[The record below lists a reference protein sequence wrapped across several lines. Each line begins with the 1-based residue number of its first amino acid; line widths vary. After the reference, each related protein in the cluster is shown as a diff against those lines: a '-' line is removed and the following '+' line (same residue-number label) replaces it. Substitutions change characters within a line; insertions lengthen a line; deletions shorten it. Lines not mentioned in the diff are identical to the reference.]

1 LKKMA
6 IRSKEN
12 YWGAWGF
19 LVGIILAL
27 AVGILSASLGELSGY
42 IMGVLVFLGL
52 LVGFINVS
60 PKDQNTFLMTAVSL
74 VIVSFAGAAGISEIE
89 FLNIGIGNM
98 VSSTLGALL
107 VMLVPATIVVAIK
120 SLFSISQK

>member
-1 LKKMA
+1 MA

-89 FLNIGIGNM
+89 FLNIGIGKIFICAFWIILEN
-98 VSSTLGALL
+98 
-107 VMLVPATIVVAIK
+107 PY
-120 SLFSISQK
+120 

>member
-1 LKKMA
+1 MA

-27 AVGILSASLGELSGY
+27 AVGIFSAKIGELSGT
-42 IMGVLVFLGL
+42 ITGVLVILGL
-52 LVGFINVS
+52 MVGFINVS
-60 PKDQNTFLMTAVSL
+60 PKDQNTFLVTAVSL
-74 VIVSFAGAAGISEIE
+74 VIVSFAGAEGISGIE
-89 FLNIGIGNM
+89 FLNIGIGNI

>member
-1 LKKMA
+1 MA

-74 VIVSFAGAAGISEIE
+74 VIVSFAGAAGISEIK